1 MPQSATLPAD
11 NLDFAWDRIESET
24 SLRDKLADI
33 SSTDWPKTASWLMRE
48 ARVEQVWDF
57 LSLRQIV
64 DHFPRIKPFLGRRLS
79 LWEYLIRTAHELG
92 RL

>member
-1 MPQSATLPAD
+1 
-11 NLDFAWDRIESET
+11 
-24 SLRDKLADI
+24 
-33 SSTDWPKTASWLMRE
+33 MRE
-48 ARVEQVWDF
+48 ARVEQVWNF

-64 DHFPRIKPFLGRRLS
+64 DNFPQISPFLGRRLS